1 MYFQLVMSLL
11 KVNGNKGSTR
21 LSMLRTIRT
30 SLCLNMY
37 VLNSNVLIN
46 NDIIW
51 FGLLQRRQPQ
61 PQRSHS
67 QQQVGDNFYQ
77 PFATFITTTY

>member
-51 FGLLQRRQPQ
+51 FGLLQRRQP
-61 PQRSHS
+61 
-67 QQQVGDNFYQ
+67 
-77 PFATFITTTY
+77 